1 MTEHR
6 DGRWNPAGASVAA
19 NDTTEEAADHG
30 NVREVEMN
38 LDPRQPSIVVRG
50 HVPDGMVAYA
60 RNQLLST
67 IAHTPV
73 PVLAAQLR
81 LDHHADPGRERPF
94 HVEMTI
100 ELDGT
105 PVRARCSAPTMNE
118 AIDRTAS
125 RLHRR
130 VEAVL
135 ERPQAAQLRHRDTT
149 SWHHDDQPVV
159 RPHYYPR
166 PTGERALL
174 RRKTYALRPESIE
187 EALFDL
193 ETLDH
198 DFFLFVHDD
207 TGAEAVVYRVDD
219 GYGLTQR
226 VETPEAIKRVAIP
239 IEIGAA
245 PATTTLK
252 GALSVL
258 DETDAPFEFF
268 VDAVNGR
275 GMVAYRRYDGHYGL
289 ILPDGK
295 E

>member
-1 MTEHR
+1 M
-6 DGRWNPAGASVAA
+6 D
-19 NDTTEEAADHG
+19 D
-30 NVREVEMN
+30 
-38 LDPRQPSIVVRG
+38 DPREPSIVVRG

-60 RNQLLST
+60 RNQLLTT

-81 LDHHADPGRERPF
+81 LDHHADPARERPF

-100 ELDGT
+100 DLDGT
-105 PVRARCSAPTMNE
+105 PVRAHSSEATMSE

-149 SWHHDDQPVV
+149 SWHHDDQPAV
-159 RPHYYPR
+159 RPRSYPR
-166 PTGERALL
+166 PVGDRALM
-174 RRKTYALRPESIE
+174 RRKTFALRPESIGD
-187 EALFDL
+187 ALFDL

-207 TGAEAVVYRVDD
+207 TGAEAVVYRVDH
-219 GYGLTQR
+219 GYGLMQR
-226 VETPEAIKRVAIP
+226 VETPEAIKRAGIP
-239 IEIGAA
+239 LELGAS

-258 DETDAPFEFF
+258 DETGAPFEFF

-289 ILPDGK
+289 ILPDAKG
-295 E
+295 